1 MRMHRTLIAALAF
14 ALIGLV
20 PFTSATANA
29 AEVTAA
35 KTSTSA
41 AAPAAAAKPRRT
53 VAFKFKSTSRTT
65 YKFVGKVQ
73 AAKNKKIVI
82 QRSNSKKGKY
92 RNFLTLRTNAKG
104 NFFTRNLKATG
115 WFVVKVPSDKRFA
128 TSYSQLIRVF
138 YT

>member
-1 MRMHRTLIAALAF
+1 MRMHRILIAALAF

-35 KTSTSA
+35 KSSAA
-41 AAPAAAAKPRRT
+41 AAPAAAAKPNRT
-53 VAFKFKSTSRTT
+53 VAFKFKSLGRTT
-65 YKFVGKVQ
+65 YRFTGKVQ
-73 AAKNKKIVI
+73 AAKNKKIII

-104 NFFTRNLKATG
+104 NYATRNLKATG